1 MAAKKI
7 GKPLGGVGAERMKG
21 RRNYSLVLDDRL
33 LSKQFVT
40 AKADAKVD
48 NTAFSS
54 DWSSEETTA
63 PTKAAVFNKINSLSV
78 DTSAFTQEDTDSTS
92 SKVKAFRTGNYGFGA
107 GTSMTFDSVTHKVT
121 IGGDLR
127 VGAINGSSKDIYL
140 DDGVILYKY
149 GSGGSTAM
157 LTLDSSNGNKS
168 AQKFAIGSTNPSV
181 PLEVSLSGSS
191 VSLSDGTGI
200 AQLGADGAANL
211 GIDANDIQARSGGE
225 EANLFLNRLGGDVTL
240 GADTNDTITSKGHM
254 VIEGN
259 LTVSGTATAIN
270 TTQTTINDN
279 IIILNNDVTGTP
291 SENAGVEIERG
302 DSTNVALRWNEST
315 DRWQITND
323 GSSYLNIA
331 TGDTTH
337 DAVTIDNQGTGLLS
351 LSTQAITVNDV
362 MVKSAGDTMTGT
374 LTLSGTSGGSGTT
387 ALSVTGGNSAASN
400 PAVEITGHLSATT
413 KSFNIPHP
421 LHEDKR
427 LVYGCLE
434 GPEYG
439 MYARGMGEIGDA
451 SDKDFEKRM
460 VGIELPDY
468 WFKMVG
474 KEYTISLTPYGNYNV
489 WIAKKTEDGFYVK
502 TNANKAIRFDWS
514 VIGGRLD
521 AKLEVEPNAR

>member
-1 MAAKKI
+1 MPAKKI
-7 GKPLGGVGAERMKG
+7 GKPLGGVGAERMKK
-21 RRNYSLVLDDRL
+21 RNYALVLDDRL
-33 LSKQFVT
+33 ISKQFVT

-48 NTAFSS
+48 NTAFASS
-54 DWSSEETTA
+54 WSTDETTA

-92 SKVKAFRTGNYGFGA
+92 SDVRAFRTGNYGFGSGSNLA
-107 GTSMTFDSVTHKVT
+107 YTEITHKVT
-121 IGGDLR
+121 IDGDLR
-127 VGAINGSSKDIYL
+127 VGAVDGSNKDIYL
-140 DDGVILYKY
+140 DDGAILYKY
-149 GSGGSTAM
+149 DSGGSTAM

-181 PLEVSLSGSS
+181 PLEVSLSGSNAT
-191 VSLSDGTGI
+191 LSDGTGI
-200 AQLGADGAANL
+200 AQFGADGGANL
-211 GIDANDIQARSGGE
+211 GIDANDIQARSGGA
-225 EANLFLNRLGGDVTL
+225 EADITINGLGGDVTL

-254 VIEGN
+254 VVEGN

-279 IIILNNDVTGTP
+279 IITLNNDVTGTP
-291 SENAGVEIERG
+291 SENAGIEIERG
-302 DSTNVALRWNEST
+302 DSDNVALRWNEST

-351 LSTQAITVNDV
+351 LSTQALTVNDV
-362 MVKSAGDTMTGT
+362 MVKNSGDTMTGT
-374 LTLSGTSGGSGTT
+374 LTLSGTSGSSGTT

-400 PAVEITGHLSATT
+400 AAVEITGHLSATT

-439 MYARGMGEIGDA
+439 MYARGTGVIGDGMEER
-451 SDKDFEKRM
+451 KI
-460 VGIELPDY
+460 GIELPDY

-474 KEYTISLTPYGNYNV
+474 KDYTISLTPHGNYNV
-489 WIAKKTEDGFYVK
+489 WIGKKTEDGFYVM
-502 TNANKAIRFDWS
+502 TDTKATAKFDWS

-521 AKLEVEPNAR
+521 AKLEVEPNA

>member
-1 MAAKKI
+1 MPAKKI
-7 GKPLGGVGAERMKG
+7 GKPLGGVGAERMKK
-21 RRNYSLVLDDRL
+21 RNYSLVLDDRL
-33 LSKQFVT
+33 ISKQFVT

-48 NTAFSS
+48 NTAFAAS
-54 DWSSEETTA
+54 WSGDETTA
-63 PTKAAVFNKINSLSV
+63 PSKDAIFNKINSLSV
-78 DTSAFTQEDTDSTS
+78 DTSAFTQEDTDSAS
-92 SKVKAFRTGNYGFGA
+92 SDVRAFRTGNYGFGSGSSLA
-107 GTSMTFDSVTHKVT
+107 FSEITHKVT
-121 IGGDLR
+121 IDGDLR
-127 VGAINGSSKDIYL
+127 VGAIDGSNKDIYL

-181 PLEVSLSGSS
+181 PLEVSLSGSTAT
-191 VSLSDGTGI
+191 LSDGTGI
-200 AQLGADGAANL
+200 AQFGADSAANL
-211 GIDANDIQARSGGE
+211 GIDASRIQSRSGGA
-225 EANLFLNRLGGDVTL
+225 EADISINPLGGDVTL

-254 VIEGN
+254 VVEGN

-279 IIILNNDVTGTP
+279 IITLNNDVTGTP
-291 SENAGVEIERG
+291 SENAGIEVERG
-302 DSTNVALRWNEST
+302 DSDNVALRWNETSDT
-315 DRWQITND
+315 WQVTTD
-323 GSSYLNIA
+323 GSSYADIVTSGA
-331 TGDTTH
+331 IH

-362 MVKSAGDTMTGT
+362 MVKNSGDTMTGT
-374 LTLSGTSGGSGTT
+374 LTLSGTSGSSGTT

-400 PAVEITGHLSATT
+400 PAVSITGHLSATT

-421 LHEDKR
+421 LYEDKR

-439 MYARGMGEIGDA
+439 MYARGTDIIGDGN
-451 SDKDFEKRM
+451 EKRT

-474 KEYTISLTPYGNYNV
+474 KDYTISLTPHGNYNV
-489 WIAKKTEDGFYVK
+489 WIGKKTADGFYVM
-502 TNANKAIRFDWS
+502 TDTKATAKFDWS

-521 AKLEVEPNAR
+521 AKLEVEPNA

>member
-1 MAAKKI
+1 MPAKKI
-7 GKPLGGVGAERMKG
+7 GKPLGGVGAENMQK
-21 RRNYSLVLDDRL
+21 RRYNLVLDDRL
-33 LSKQFVT
+33 ISKQFVT

-48 NTAFSS
+48 DTAYSAS
-54 DWSSEETTA
+54 WANEDSKA
-63 PTKAAVFNKINSLSV
+63 PSKAAIYNKINSLSV
-78 DTSAFTQEDTDSTS
+78 DTSAFTQEDTDSAS
-92 SKVKAFRTGNYGFGA
+92 SDVRAFRTGNYGFGSGSDLA
-107 GTSMTFDSVTHKVT
+107 YTEITHKVT
-121 IGGDLR
+121 IDGDLR
-127 VGAINGSSKDIYL
+127 VGAIDGSNKDIYL

-181 PLEVSLSGSS
+181 PLEVSLSGSEAT
-191 VSLSDGTGI
+191 LSDGTGI
-200 AQLGADGAANL
+200 AQFGADGSANL
-211 GIDANDIQARSGGE
+211 GIDVNEIQARSG
-225 EANLFLNRLGGDVTL
+225 AAAQHLYLNPHGGDISL
-240 GADTNDTITSKGHM
+240 GTNTDDTITSKGHM
-254 VIEGN
+254 VVEGN

-279 IIILNNDVTGTP
+279 IITLNNDVTGTP
-291 SENAGVEIERG
+291 SQNAGIEVERG
-302 DSTNVALRWNEST
+302 DSDNVALRWNEST
-315 DRWQITND
+315 DRWQITTD
-323 GSSYLNIA
+323 GSSYANIA

-362 MVKSAGDTMTGT
+362 MVKNDGDTMTGT
-374 LTLSGTSGGSGTT
+374 LTLSGTSGSSGTT

-400 PAVEITGHLSATT
+400 AAVEITGHLSATT

-439 MYARGMGEIGDA
+439 MYARGTGVIGDGMEER
-451 SDKDFEKRM
+451 KI
-460 VGIELPDY
+460 GIDLPDY

-474 KEYTISLTPYGNYNV
+474 KDYTISLTPHGNYHV
-489 WIAKKTEDGFYVK
+489 WIGKKTEDGFYVM
-502 TNANKAIRFDWS
+502 TDTKATAKFDWS

-521 AKLEVEPNAR
+521 AKLEVEPNA

>member
-1 MAAKKI
+1 MPVPKRQQ
-7 GKPLGGVGAERMKG
+7 GKPLGGVGAERMQGK
-21 RRNYSLVLDDRL
+21 RNYSLILDDRL

-48 NTAFSS
+48 NTAFASS
-54 DWSSEETTA
+54 WATEETTA

-92 SKVKAFRTGNYGFGA
+92 SDVRAFRTGNYGFGSGSNLA
-107 GTSMTFDSVTHKVT
+107 YSEITHKVT
-121 IGGDLR
+121 IDGDLR
-127 VGAINGSSKDIYL
+127 VGAIDGSNKDIYL

-157 LTLDSSNGNKS
+157 LTLDTSNGNKS

-181 PLEVSLSGSS
+181 PLEVSLSGSDAT
-191 VSLSDGTGI
+191 LSDGTGI
-200 AQLGADGAANL
+200 AQFGADGSANL
-211 GIDANDIQARSGGE
+211 GIDANEIQSRSGG
-225 EANLFLNRLGGDVTL
+225 AATTLNINTHGGDIEL
-240 GADTNDTITSKGHM
+240 GNASSTITANGNM
-254 VIEGN
+254 VVDGN

-279 IIILNNDVTGTP
+279 IITLNNDVTGTP
-291 SENAGVEIERG
+291 SENAGIEVERG
-302 DSTNVALRWNEST
+302 DSDNVALRWNEST

-323 GSSYLNIA
+323 GSSYANIA

-351 LSTQAITVNDV
+351 LSSQALTVNDV
-362 MVKSAGDTMTGT
+362 MVKNTGDTMTGT
-374 LTLSGTSGGSGTT
+374 LTLSGTSGSSGTT

-400 PAVEITGHLSATT
+400 PAVDITGHLSATT

-439 MYARGMGEIGDA
+439 MYARGTAVIGDG
-451 SDKDFEKRM
+451 EKERKI
-460 VGIELPDY
+460 GISLPEY

-474 KEYTISLTPYGNYNV
+474 KDYTISLTPHGNYNV
-489 WIAKKTEDGFYVK
+489 WIAKKTEDGFYVM
-502 TNANKAIRFDWS
+502 TNTKGNARFDWN

-521 AKLEVEPNAR
+521 AKLEVEPNA

>member
-1 MAAKKI
+1 
-7 GKPLGGVGAERMKG
+7 
-21 RRNYSLVLDDRL
+21 
-33 LSKQFVT
+33 
-40 AKADAKVD
+40 
-48 NTAFSS
+48 
-54 DWSSEETTA
+54 
-63 PTKAAVFNKINSLSV
+63 
-78 DTSAFTQEDTDSTS
+78 
-92 SKVKAFRTGNYGFGA
+92 
-107 GTSMTFDSVTHKVT
+107 
-121 IGGDLR
+121 
-127 VGAINGSSKDIYL
+127 
-140 DDGVILYKY
+140 
-149 GSGGSTAM
+149 
-157 LTLDSSNGNKS
+157 
-168 AQKFAIGSTNPSV
+168 
-181 PLEVSLSGSS
+181 
-191 VSLSDGTGI
+191 
-200 AQLGADGAANL
+200 
-211 GIDANDIQARSGGE
+211 
-225 EANLFLNRLGGDVTL
+225 
-240 GADTNDTITSKGHM
+240 M
-254 VIEGN
+254 VVEGN

-279 IIILNNDVTGTP
+279 IITLNNDVTGTP
-291 SENAGVEIERG
+291 SENAGIEVERG
-302 DSTNVALRWNEST
+302 DASNVQLRWNEST
-315 DRWQITND
+315 DTWQVTTD
-323 GSSYLNIA
+323 GSSYSNIV
-331 TGDTTH
+331 TSGDIH

-374 LTLSGTSGGSGTT
+374 LTLSGTSGSSGTT

-451 SDKDFEKRM
+451 SDKNFEKRM

>member
-78 DTSAFTQEDTDSTS
+78 DTSAFTQEDTDSVT
-92 SKVKAFRTGNYGFGA
+92 SKVKAFRKGNYGFGD
-107 GTSMTFDSVTHKVT
+107 GTDMTFDEVTHKVT
-121 IGGDLR
+121 IDGDLR
-127 VGAINGSSKDIYL
+127 VGAIDGSNKDIYL

-181 PLEVSLSGSS
+181 PLEVSLSGSDAT
-191 VSLSDGTGI
+191 LSDGTGI
-200 AQLGADGAANL
+200 AQFGADGSANL
-211 GIDANDIQARSGGE
+211 GIDANEIQSRSGGS
-225 EANLFLNRLGGDVTL
+225 ATTLNINTHGGDIEL
-240 GADTNDTITSKGHM
+240 GNASSTITANGNM
-254 VIEGN
+254 VVDGN

-279 IIILNNDVTGTP
+279 IITLNNDVTGTP
-291 SENAGVEIERG
+291 SQNAGIEVERG
-302 DSTNVALRWNEST
+302 DATNVALRWNETS
-315 DRWQITND
+315 DKWQITTD
-323 GSSYLNIA
+323 GSSYGDIVTSANI
-331 TGDTTH
+331 H
-337 DAVTIDNQGTGLLS
+337 DAVTIQNQGTGLLS
-351 LSTQAITVNDV
+351 LSGQELTVNDV

-374 LTLSGTSGGSGTT
+374 LTINNDGNT
-387 ALSVTGGNSAASN
+387 ALSILGANSSEGAAVN
-400 PAVEITGHLSATT
+400 IDGHLAATT

-421 LHEDKR
+421 IHEDKR

-439 MYARGMGEIGDA
+439 MYARGTAVIGDGEEER
-451 SDKDFEKRM
+451 KI
-460 VGIELPDY
+460 GISLPEY

-474 KEYTISLTPYGNYNV
+474 KDYTISLTPHGNYNV
-489 WIAKKTEDGFYVK
+489 WIGKKTEDGFYVM
-502 TNANKAIRFDWS
+502 TNTKGNARFDWS

-521 AKLEVEPNAR
+521 AKLEVEPNA

>member
-1 MAAKKI
+1 MPVPKRQQ
-7 GKPLGGVGAERMKG
+7 GKPLGGVGAERMQGK
-21 RRNYSLVLDDRL
+21 RNYSLILDDRL

-48 NTAFSS
+48 NTAFASS
-54 DWSSEETTA
+54 WATEETTA

-78 DTSAFTQEDTDSTS
+78 DTSAFTQEDTDSS
-92 SKVKAFRTGNYGFGA
+92 SSDVRAFRTGNYGFGSGSNLA
-107 GTSMTFDSVTHKVT
+107 YSEITHKVT
-121 IGGDLR
+121 IDGDLR
-127 VGAINGSSKDIYL
+127 VGAIDGSNKDIYL

-157 LTLDSSNGNKS
+157 LTLDTSNGNKS

-181 PLEVSLSGSS
+181 PLEVSLSGSDAT
-191 VSLSDGTGI
+191 LSDGTGI
-200 AQLGADGAANL
+200 AQFGADGSANL
-211 GIDANDIQARSGGE
+211 GIDANEIQSRSGGS
-225 EANLFLNRLGGDVTL
+225 ATTLNINTHGGDIEL
-240 GADTNDTITSKGHM
+240 GNASSTINANGNM
-254 VIEGN
+254 VIDGN

-291 SENAGVEIERG
+291 SENAGIEVERG
-302 DSTNVALRWNEST
+302 SATNVALRWNEST

-323 GSSYLNIA
+323 GSSYANIA

-351 LSTQAITVNDV
+351 LSSQALTVNDV

-374 LTLSGTSGGSGTT
+374 LTINNDGNT
-387 ALSVTGGNSAASN
+387 ALSILGANSSEGT
-400 PAVEITGHLSATT
+400 AVNIDGHLAATT

-421 LHEDKR
+421 IHEDKR

-439 MYARGMGEIGDA
+439 MYARGTAVIGDG
-451 SDKDFEKRM
+451 EKERKI
-460 VGIELPDY
+460 GISLPEY

-474 KEYTISLTPYGNYNV
+474 KDYTISLTPHGNYNV
-489 WIAKKTEDGFYVK
+489 WIGKKTEDGFYVM
-502 TNANKAIRFDWS
+502 TNTKGNARFDWN

-521 AKLEVEPNAR
+521 AKLEVEPNA

>member
-1 MAAKKI
+1 MPVPKRQQ
-7 GKPLGGVGAERMKG
+7 GKPLGGVGAERMQGK
-21 RRNYSLVLDDRL
+21 RNYSLILDDRL

-48 NTAFSS
+48 NTAFASS
-54 DWSSEETTA
+54 WATEETTA

-78 DTSAFTQEDTDSTS
+78 DTSAFTQEDTDSS
-92 SKVKAFRTGNYGFGA
+92 SSDVRAFRTGNYGFGSGSDLA
-107 GTSMTFDSVTHKVT
+107 YTEITHKVT
-121 IGGDLR
+121 IDGDLR
-127 VGAINGSSKDIYL
+127 VGAIDGSNKDIYL

-157 LTLDSSNGNKS
+157 LTLDTSNGNKS

-181 PLEVSLSGSS
+181 PLEVSLSGSDAT
-191 VSLSDGTGI
+191 LSDGTGI
-200 AQLGADGAANL
+200 AQFGADGSANL
-211 GIDANDIQARSGGE
+211 GIDANEIQSRSGGS
-225 EANLFLNRLGGDVTL
+225 ATTLNINTHGGDIEL
-240 GADTNDTITSKGHM
+240 GNASSTINANGNM
-254 VIEGN
+254 VIDGN

-291 SENAGVEIERG
+291 SENAGIEVERG
-302 DSTNVALRWNEST
+302 SATNVALRWNEST

-323 GSSYLNIA
+323 GSSYANIA

-351 LSTQAITVNDV
+351 LSSQALTVNDV

-374 LTLSGTSGGSGTT
+374 LTINNDGNT
-387 ALSVTGGNSAASN
+387 ALSILGANSSEGT
-400 PAVEITGHLSATT
+400 AVNIDGHLAATT

-421 LHEDKR
+421 IHEDKR

-439 MYARGMGEIGDA
+439 MYARGTAVIGDG
-451 SDKDFEKRM
+451 EKERKI
-460 VGIELPDY
+460 GISLPEY

-474 KEYTISLTPYGNYNV
+474 KDYTISLTPHGNYNV
-489 WIAKKTEDGFYVK
+489 WIGKKTEDGFYVM
-502 TNANKAIRFDWS
+502 TNTKGNARFDWN

-521 AKLEVEPNAR
+521 AKLEVEPNA

>member
-1 MAAKKI
+1 MPAKKI
-7 GKPLGGVGAERMKG
+7 GKPLGGVGAERMKK
-21 RRNYSLVLDDRL
+21 RNYSLVLDDRL
-33 LSKQFVT
+33 ISKQFVT

-48 NTAFSS
+48 NTAFASS
-54 DWSSEETTA
+54 WSTEETTA

-78 DTSAFTQEDTDSTS
+78 DTSAFTQEDTDSAS
-92 SKVKAFRTGNYGFGA
+92 SDVRAFRTGNYGFGSGSNLA
-107 GTSMTFDSVTHKVT
+107 FTEITHKVT
-121 IGGDLR
+121 IDGDLR
-127 VGAINGSSKDIYL
+127 VGAIDGSNKDIYL
-140 DDGVILYKY
+140 DDGAILYKY

-181 PLEVSLSGSS
+181 PLEVSLSGSTAT
-191 VSLSDGTGI
+191 LSDGTGI
-200 AQLGADGAANL
+200 AQFGADSGANL
-211 GIDANDIQARSGGE
+211 GIDANRIQSRSGGA
-225 EANLFLNRLGGDVTL
+225 EANITINPLGGDVTL

-254 VIEGN
+254 VVEGN

-279 IIILNNDVTGTP
+279 IITLNNDVTGTP
-291 SENAGVEIERG
+291 SQNAGIEVERG
-302 DSTNVALRWNEST
+302 DSDNVALRWNETSDT
-315 DRWQITND
+315 WQVTTD
-323 GSSYLNIA
+323 GSSYADIVTSGA
-331 TGDTTH
+331 IH

-362 MVKSAGDTMTGT
+362 MVKNSGDTMTGT
-374 LTLSGTSGGSGTT
+374 LTLSGTSGSSGTT

-400 PAVEITGHLSATT
+400 AAVEITGHLSATT

-439 MYARGMGEIGDA
+439 MYARGTSIIGDG
-451 SDKDFEKRM
+451 EKKRN

-474 KEYTISLTPYGNYNV
+474 KDYTISLTPHGNYNV
-489 WIAKKTEDGFYVK
+489 WIGKKTEDGFYVM
-502 TNANKAIRFDWS
+502 TDTKATARFDWS

-521 AKLEVEPNAR
+521 AKLEVEPNA

>member
-1 MAAKKI
+1 MPAKKI
-7 GKPLGGVGAERMKG
+7 GKPLGGVGAERMKK
-21 RRNYSLVLDDRL
+21 RNYSLVLDDRL
-33 LSKQFVT
+33 ISKQFVT

-48 NTAFSS
+48 NTTFASS
-54 DWSSEETTA
+54 WALDETTA

-149 GSGGSTAM
+149 DSGGSTAM

-168 AQKFAIGSTNPSV
+168 AQNFAIGSTNPSV
-181 PLEVSLSGSS
+181 PLEVSLSGSTAT
-191 VSLSDGTGI
+191 LNDGTGI
-200 AQLGADGAANL
+200 AQFGADGGANL
-211 GIDANDIQARSGGE
+211 GIDASRIQSRSGGL
-225 EANLFLNRLGGDVTL
+225 EANLTINALGGNVTL

-254 VIEGN
+254 VVEGN

-279 IIILNNDVTGTP
+279 IITLNNDVTGTP
-291 SENAGVEIERG
+291 SENAGIEVERG
-302 DSTNVALRWNEST
+302 DASNVQLRWNEST
-315 DRWQITND
+315 DKWQVTTD
-323 GSSYLNIA
+323 GSSYADIVTSA
-331 TGDTTH
+331 AIH
-337 DAVTIDNQGTGLLS
+337 DAVTIDNQGTGLLT
-351 LSTQAITVNDV
+351 LSGQDLTVNDV
-362 MVKSAGDTMTGT
+362 MVKNDGDTMTGT

-387 ALSVTGGNSAASN
+387 ALSVTGGNSAASS
-400 PAVEITGHLSATT
+400 PAVDITGHLSATT

-439 MYARGMGEIGDA
+439 MYARGTGVIGDGE
-451 SDKDFEKRM
+451 EKRM
-460 VGIELPDY
+460 IGIELPDY

-474 KEYTISLTPYGNYNV
+474 KDYTISLTPHGNYNV
-489 WIAKKTEDGFYVK
+489 WIGKKTEDGFYVM
-502 TNANKAIRFDWS
+502 TNTKGTATFDWTA
-514 VIGGRLD
+514 IGGRLD
-521 AKLEVEPNAR
+521 AKLEVEPNA

>member
-1 MAAKKI
+1 MPAKKI
-7 GKPLGGVGAERMKG
+7 GKPLGGVGAERMKK
-21 RRNYSLVLDDRL
+21 RNYSLVLDDRL
-33 LSKQFVT
+33 ISKQFVT

-48 NTAFSS
+48 NTAFAAS
-54 DWSSEETTA
+54 WSGETGIA
-63 PTKAAVFNKINSLSV
+63 PSKDAIFNKINSLSV
-78 DTSAFTQEDTDSTS
+78 DTSAFTQEDTDSAS
-92 SKVKAFRTGNYGFGA
+92 SDVRAFRTGNYGFGSGSSLA
-107 GTSMTFDSVTHKVT
+107 FSEITHKVT
-121 IGGDLR
+121 IDGDLR
-127 VGAINGSSKDIYL
+127 VGAIDGSNKDIYL

-157 LTLDSSNGNKS
+157 LTLDSSNGNIS

-181 PLEVSLSGSS
+181 PLEVSLSGSTAT
-191 VSLSDGTGI
+191 LSDGTGI
-200 AQLGADGAANL
+200 AQFGADSAANL
-211 GIDANDIQARSGGE
+211 GIDASRIQSRSSGA
-225 EANLFLNRLGGDVTL
+225 EANISINPLGGDVTL

-254 VIEGN
+254 VVEGN

-279 IIILNNDVTGTP
+279 IITLNNDVTGTP
-291 SENAGVEIERG
+291 SENAGIEVERG
-302 DSTNVALRWNEST
+302 DSDNVALRWNETSDT
-315 DRWQITND
+315 WQVTTD
-323 GSSYLNIA
+323 GSSYADIVTSGA
-331 TGDTTH
+331 IH

-362 MVKSAGDTMTGT
+362 MVKNSGDTMTGT
-374 LTLSGTSGGSGTT
+374 LTLSGTSGSSGTT

-400 PAVEITGHLSATT
+400 PAVSITGHLSATT

-421 LHEDKR
+421 IYEDKR

-439 MYARGMGEIGDA
+439 MYARGTDVIGDGN
-451 SDKDFEKRM
+451 EKRT

-474 KEYTISLTPYGNYNV
+474 KDYTISLTPHGNYNV
-489 WIAKKTEDGFYVK
+489 WIGKKTADGFYVM
-502 TNANKAIRFDWS
+502 TDTKATARFDWS

-521 AKLEVEPNAR
+521 AKLEVEPNA

>member
-1 MAAKKI
+1 MPAKKI
-7 GKPLGGVGAERMKG
+7 GKPLGGVGAERMKK
-21 RRNYSLVLDDRL
+21 RNYSLVLDDRL
-33 LSKQFVT
+33 ISKQFVT

-48 NTAFSS
+48 NTAFASS
-54 DWSSEETTA
+54 WSTEETTA

-78 DTSAFTQEDTDSTS
+78 DTSAFTQEDTDSAS
-92 SKVKAFRTGNYGFGA
+92 SDVRAFRTGNYGFGSGSNLA
-107 GTSMTFDSVTHKVT
+107 YTEITHKVT
-121 IGGDLR
+121 IDGDLR
-127 VGAINGSSKDIYL
+127 VGAIDGSNKDIYL

-157 LTLDSSNGNKS
+157 LTLDSTNGNKS

-181 PLEVSLSGSS
+181 PLEVSLSGSTAT
-191 VSLSDGTGI
+191 LSDGTGI
-200 AQLGADGAANL
+200 AQFGADGAANL
-211 GIDANDIQARSGGE
+211 GIDANDIQARSGGA
-225 EANLFLNRLGGDVTL
+225 EADITINGLGGNVTL

-254 VIEGN
+254 VVEGN

-279 IIILNNDVTGTP
+279 IITLNNDVTGTP
-291 SENAGVEIERG
+291 SENAGIEVERG
-302 DSTNVALRWNEST
+302 DSDNVALRWNETSDT
-315 DRWQITND
+315 WQVTTD
-323 GSSYLNIA
+323 GSSYADIVTSGA
-331 TGDTTH
+331 IH

-362 MVKSAGDTMTGT
+362 MVKNSGDTMTGT
-374 LTLSGTSGGSGTT
+374 LTLSGTSGSSGTT

-400 PAVEITGHLSATT
+400 AAVEITGHLSATT

-439 MYARGMGEIGDA
+439 MYARGTSIIGDGE
-451 SDKDFEKRM
+451 EKRK

-474 KEYTISLTPYGNYNV
+474 KDYTISLTPHGNYNV
-489 WIAKKTEDGFYVK
+489 WIGKKTEDGFYVM
-502 TNANKAIRFDWS
+502 TNTKDTARFDWS
-514 VIGGRLD
+514 AIGGRLD
-521 AKLEVEPNAR
+521 AKLEVEPNA

>member
-1 MAAKKI
+1 MPVPKRQQ
-7 GKPLGGVGAERMKG
+7 GKPLGGVGAERMQGK
-21 RRNYSLVLDDRL
+21 RNYSLILDDRL

-48 NTAFSS
+48 NTAFASS
-54 DWSSEETTA
+54 WATEETTA

-78 DTSAFTQEDTDSTS
+78 DTSAFTQEDTDSS
-92 SKVKAFRTGNYGFGA
+92 SSDVRAFRTGNYGFGSGSDLA
-107 GTSMTFDSVTHKVT
+107 YSEITHKVT
-121 IGGDLR
+121 IDGDLR
-127 VGAINGSSKDIYL
+127 VGAIDGSNNDIYL

-157 LTLDSSNGNKS
+157 LTLDTSNGNKS

-181 PLEVSLSGSS
+181 PLEVSLSGSDAT
-191 VSLSDGTGI
+191 LSDGTGI
-200 AQLGADGAANL
+200 AQFGADGSANL
-211 GIDANDIQARSGGE
+211 GIDANEIQSRSGGS
-225 EANLFLNRLGGDVTL
+225 ATTLNINTHGGDIEL
-240 GADTNDTITSKGHM
+240 GNASSTINANGNM
-254 VIEGN
+254 VIDGN

-291 SENAGVEIERG
+291 SENAGIEVERG
-302 DSTNVALRWNEST
+302 SATNVALRWNEST

-323 GSSYLNIA
+323 GSSYANIA

-351 LSTQAITVNDV
+351 LSSQALTVNDV

-374 LTLSGTSGGSGTT
+374 LTINNDGNT
-387 ALSVTGGNSAASN
+387 ALSILGANSSEGT
-400 PAVEITGHLSATT
+400 AVNIDGHLAATT

-421 LHEDKR
+421 IHEDKR

-439 MYARGMGEIGDA
+439 MYARGTAVIGDG
-451 SDKDFEKRM
+451 EKERKI
-460 VGIELPDY
+460 GISLPEY

-474 KEYTISLTPYGNYNV
+474 KDYTISLTPHGNYNV
-489 WIAKKTEDGFYVK
+489 WIGKKTEDGFYVM
-502 TNANKAIRFDWS
+502 TNTKGNARFDWN

-521 AKLEVEPNAR
+521 AKLEVEPNA